1 MFGKTKTVSS
11 ATDGL
16 SDTTLISRETI
27 VTGDIHFTGSVHIE
41 GTVKGNITTDEGLL
55 TVANSGS
62 VEGDVRAQRV
72 VIDGHIH
79 GNVLAE
85 VHLELASRSVIN
97 GNVYYCVI
105 EMVKGA
111 QVNGSLQYHDSSS
124 DGDQP
129 LLVHPDEASI
139 SVGELL
145 DEKDI

>member
-27 VTGDIHFTGSVHIE
+27 VTGVIRFTGSVHIE
-41 GTVKGNITTDEGLL
+41 GIVKGNITSDEGLL

-72 VIDGHIH
+72 VIDGHVL

-105 EMVKGA
+105 EMIKGA
-111 QVNGSLQYHDSSS
+111 QVNGSLQYHDNSS
-124 DGDQP
+124 DGDQS
-129 LLVHPDEASI
+129 LLVHPDERPI

-145 DEKDI
+145 DEKDY